1 MQARTNLSGRWI
13 GCASR
18 FWHEAKPCHSE
29 RAKRVEGSRLAHVS
43 TARFLDSALK
53 GLARND
59 NPPLFA
65 RIFCH
70 TGCFGA
76 LAGLVAVLVLGSAPA
91 WAAAPEKKPADKEP
105 AALRPIRVAT
115 FDIDVRKGLEAD
127 GAALADRVNTL
138 LATLPKVTIVNRADL
153 KKVADEHKI
162 ALSGLVDNASAVQ
175 LGKFVS
181 AQYVIV
187 GGASKIG
194 QTFYVV
200 MKIIDVETTVQL
212 VASAKAS
219 VEDGLDMAI
228 TRMGDDLAG
237 KLRELQGPREAST
250 AAREAW

>member
-1 MQARTNLSGRWI
+1 
-13 GCASR
+13 
-18 FWHEAKPCHSE
+18 
-29 RAKRVEGSRLAHVS
+29 
-43 TARFLDSALK
+43 
-53 GLARND
+53 
-59 NPPLFA
+59 
-65 RIFCH
+65 
-70 TGCFGA
+70 
-76 LAGLVAVLVLGSAPA
+76 VLVLGSAPA